1 MGRPVKKRKLL
12 LDSCVA
18 LAVLQRLR
26 ADGHDIVSVLER
38 DADPGDASILEVAA
52 AEGRAIVTIDTDFG
66 MLVFRDGARHA
77 GVLRLRQ
84 ALPAELAE
92 RASELVAAHG
102 DDLETVAFVTDDGD
116 GVRVTKR

>member
-1 MGRPVKKRKLL
+1 VKKRKLL

-26 ADGHDIVSVLER
+26 AEGHDIVSVLER
-38 DADPGDASILEVAA
+38 GADPGDASILDIAV

-66 MLVFRDGARHA
+66 MLVFRDGAKHA
-77 GVLRLRQ
+77 GILRLRQ
-84 ALPAELAE
+84 APPSELAQ
-92 RASELVAAHG
+92 RASELIAVHG
-102 DDLETVAFVTDDGD
+102 DDLEGAAFITDDGD